1 MFNLDYEKSTI
12 EIIFWLWVR
21 SKENPYPLKDYID
34 IRGATA
40 LEMGGVF
47 VDTLESEGELF
58 YLTQAEIHAEILSA
72 FDDSRYPLDDQHVE
86 LVIEFTHFFAEDVT
100 VRLAED
106 DLAVNPEYLQ
116 TWRITNI
123 QSSIF
128 EAQSESTFGYFTN
141 KANAY
146 KALKVEYDLTRR
158 KFPLFIKVFFVV
170 FISFFL
176 AAISFF
182 LPNSKS
188 EEKISLIIGALFTAI
203 GNLYIVSAQTGERPE
218 LGLIDEIHLTTFSF
232 LLFFSVMA
240 IIEQRKD
247 WKNNL
252 KFDAVLFCLS
262 TLLYSMIVAYRVFK
276 H

>member
-1 MFNLDYEKSTI
+1 MIFTSTSDIRGFVATLLTIVSITSITGQDFSAWNAEEPELQCGVVIEDMFNLDYEKSTI

-21 SKENPYPLKDYID
+21 SKENPYPLKAYID

-58 YLTQAEIHAEILSA
+58 YLTQVEIHAEILSA

-123 QSSIF
+123 QSSI
-128 EAQSESTFGYFTN
+128 
-141 KANAY
+141 
-146 KALKVEYDLTRR
+146 L
-158 KFPLFIKVFFVV
+158 
-170 FISFFL
+170 
-176 AAISFF
+176 
-182 LPNSKS
+182 
-188 EEKISLIIGALFTAI
+188 
-203 GNLYIVSAQTGERPE
+203 
-218 LGLIDEIHLTTFSF
+218 
-232 LLFFSVMA
+232 
-240 IIEQRKD
+240 
-247 WKNNL
+247 
-252 KFDAVLFCLS
+252 
-262 TLLYSMIVAYRVFK
+262 
-276 H
+276 